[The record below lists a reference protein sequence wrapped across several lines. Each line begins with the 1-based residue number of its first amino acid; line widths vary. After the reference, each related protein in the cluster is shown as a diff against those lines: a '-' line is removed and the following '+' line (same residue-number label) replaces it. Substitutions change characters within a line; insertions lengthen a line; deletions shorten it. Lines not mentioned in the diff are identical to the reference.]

1 MSGPFIL
8 DTCACLWLV
17 SGELSAGALA
27 AITDALNVGVQTFVS
42 PITALEVGTLAR
54 KRRLT
59 SPLSPQKWFR
69 RLTNLPGIEVAEMS
83 PDVLIE
89 SALLPNYPNKDPY
102 DRIIAATARE
112 YGYTVL
118 TRDRA
123 LLDYAQKGYL
133 SALAC

>member
-54 KRRLT
+54 KRRLK

-89 SALLPNYPNKDPY
+89 SALLPNYPDKDPY

-123 LLDYAQKGYL
+123 LLDYAQEGNL